1 MSAKRPLRALGR
13 AVLCFVAL
21 QGCGG
26 LQAPPSAQRTA
37 VTPAETVPLPPMRR
51 FPSGPVAPARRANAD
66 MARDFLD
73 LSFRLETGRPLV
85 AFSRFEGPLT
95 VALAGDVPPSA
106 PADLAELLARLRAE
120 AGIGLSMAPAGTRAA
135 ITIEF
140 LPRRKLQARARDAAC
155 FVAPRVS
162 SFAAYRRAGAA
173 QLDWTDYVRRTE
185 AAIFI
190 PSDTGPQEIRDCLHE
205 ELAQTLGPLND
216 LFRLPDSVFNDDNI
230 EGVLTGFDM
239 LILRAT
245 FAPELAP
252 GMSESEVAAR
262 LPMIFARLNPA
273 GARAG
278 SPATP
283 TPRAFRDAI
292 TRALGLG
299 NTPAGRRQAARQALE
314 MSQGWQDGRTGFAW
328 LTLGRVSG
336 RDEAELA
343 RTAFSNASALYHGQ
357 GLPLHAAHADLQL
370 AMFLLAE
377 GDWDRAIALSDAS
390 LPAAMAGRNAAL
402 LAGLLMVKAEAL
414 ERLGQGAAA
423 RPVRLD
429 SLGWARYGMASD
441 AEVRRRLAVI
451 DALADDA
458 GKPNP

>member
-1 MSAKRPLRALGR
+1 MSGKRPLRALGR
-13 AVLCFVAL
+13 AVLCAAL
-21 QGCGG
+21 LSGCGG
-26 LQAPPSAQRTA
+26 LPAPPSTERSAIA
-37 VTPAETVPLPPMRR
+37 PAGMLALPPMRR
-51 FPSGPVAPARRANAD
+51 FPSGPAAPARRTND
-66 MARDFLD
+66 EMAQDFLD
-73 LSFRLETGRPLV
+73 LSFRLETGRPLA
-85 AFSRFEGPLT
+85 AFSRFDGPMT
-95 VALAGDVPPSA
+95 VALAGQVPASA
-106 PADLAELLARLRAE
+106 RTDLAELLARLRNE
-120 AGIGLSMAPAGTRAA
+120 AGLGLSMAPAGTQAA

-173 QLDWTDYVRRTE
+173 TLDWTDYTHRTQ
-185 AAIFI
+185 ATIFI

-245 FAPELAP
+245 YAPELTP
-252 GMSESEVAAR
+252 GMSEGEVAAR
-262 LPMIFARLNPA
+262 LPVIFARLNPA
-273 GARAG
+273 GTRAG
-278 SPATP
+278 SPAAP

-292 TRALGLG
+292 ARALGPG
-299 NTPAGRRQAARQALE
+299 NSPTGRQQAARQALE
-314 MSQGWQDGRTGFAW
+314 IAQGWQDGRTGFAW
-328 LTLGRVSG
+328 LTLGRVTG
-336 RDEAELA
+336 REDADLA
-343 RTAFSNASALYHGQ
+343 RAAFSNASALYHGR

-370 AMFLLAE
+370 AMFLLSVGE
-377 GDWDRAIALSDAS
+377 WDRALALSDAS
-390 LPAAMAGRNAAL
+390 VPAAKAGRNAAL

-414 ERLGQGAAA
+414 ERLGQADAA

-441 AEVRRRLAVI
+441 AEVRRRLALI
-451 DALADDA
+451 DALADTA